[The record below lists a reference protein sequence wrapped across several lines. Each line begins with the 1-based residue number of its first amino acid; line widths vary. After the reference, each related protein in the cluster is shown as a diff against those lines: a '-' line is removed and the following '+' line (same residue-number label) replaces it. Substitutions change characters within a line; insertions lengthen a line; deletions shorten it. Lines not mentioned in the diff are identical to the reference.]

1 MEAHIIALVLLAA
14 FCHAVWN
21 ASVKRGDDKMRVIT
35 GIQSASI
42 FIVLPLAPFVGLPH
56 ADSWFYI
63 ALSSTLHFGYYL
75 SLAAAYRHGDFAEAY
90 PIARGGAPMLVAL
103 WGAFVLR
110 ETLSAGQWAALAL
123 VIGGIMIFASRRLG
137 NVLQERKALGSALLT
152 AAFIAAYTVT
162 DGIGGRLSGNV
173 AAYMVYLT
181 LVDSALIVTFATR
194 GYRPDDWRRLAA
206 EWRLGLAGGALALA
220 AYWLVVWSMTQTSI
234 ALVSALRETS
244 VIIAALIGAY
254 YFKEP
259 AGKRRI
265 VASIVIFAGIAL
277 LGWSES

>member
-1 MEAHIIALVLLAA
+1 MDAHIIALVLLAA
-14 FCHAVWN
+14 FFHAVWN
-21 ASVKRGDDKMRVIT
+21 ASVKRGDDKLRVIT
-35 GIQSASI
+35 GIQAASI
-42 FIVLPLAPFVGLPH
+42 LLVLPLVPFVGLPH
-56 ADSWFYI
+56 ADSWPYI
-63 ALSSTLHFGYYL
+63 ALSAALHFGYYL
-75 SLAAAYRHGDFAEAY
+75 SLAAAYRYGDFAQAY
-90 PIARGGAPMLVAL
+90 PVARGSAPIMVAL
-103 WGAFVLR
+103 WGVLVLR
-110 ETLSAGQWAALAL
+110 EALSGGQWLSLAL
-123 VIGGIMIFASRRLG
+123 VIGGIMIFATRRLG
-137 NVLQERKALGSALLT
+137 GVLQHRKALWCALLT

-162 DGIGGRLSGNV
+162 DGVGGRLSGNV

-181 LVDSALIVTFATR
+181 LTDSALVVLYAAHR
-194 GYRPDDWRRLAA
+194 ERAAAWREMAA
-206 EWRLGLAGGALALA
+206 EWRLSLAGGALALS
-220 AYWLVVWSMTQTSI
+220 AYWLVVWSMSQTSI

>member
-63 ALSSTLHFGYYL
+63 ALSAALHFGYYL

-90 PIARGGAPMLVAL
+90 PIARGGAPLLVAL

-137 NVLQERKALGSALLT
+137 NVLQERKALGCALLT

-162 DGIGGRLSGNV
+162 DGVGGRLSGNV

-181 LVDSALIVTFATR
+181 LVDSALIVGFATR
-194 GYRPDDWRRLAA
+194 GYRRDDWRRLAA
-206 EWRLGLAGGALALA
+206 DWRLGLAGGALALG
-220 AYWLVVWSMTQTSI
+220 AYWLVVWAMTQTSI

-254 YFKEP
+254 YFGEP

-277 LGWSES
+277 LGWLES

>member
-1 MEAHIIALVLLAA
+1 MEAHIIALVLFAA

-21 ASVKRGDDKMRVIT
+21 ASVKRSDDKMRVII

-42 FIVLPLAPFVGLPH
+42 VLVLPLAPFVGLPH

-63 ALSSTLHFGYYL
+63 ALSAALHFGYYL

-90 PIARGGAPMLVAL
+90 PIARGSAPMLVAL
-103 WGAFVLR
+103 WGVFVLR
-110 ETLSAGQWAALAL
+110 EALSAGQWAALAL
-123 VIGGIMIFASRRLG
+123 VIGGIMIFAARRLG
-137 NVLQERKALGSALLT
+137 GVLQHRKALWCALLT

-162 DGIGGRLSGNV
+162 DGVGGRLSGNV

-181 LVDSALIVTFATR
+181 LLDSALIVGFATR
-194 GYRPDDWRRLAA
+194 GYGAAEWRKLAA
-206 EWRLGLAGGALALA
+206 DWRLGLAGGALALG
-220 AYWLVVWSMTQTSI
+220 AYWLVVWAMTQTSI

-265 VASIVIFAGIAL
+265 VASVVIFAGIAL
-277 LGWSES
+277 LGWLES